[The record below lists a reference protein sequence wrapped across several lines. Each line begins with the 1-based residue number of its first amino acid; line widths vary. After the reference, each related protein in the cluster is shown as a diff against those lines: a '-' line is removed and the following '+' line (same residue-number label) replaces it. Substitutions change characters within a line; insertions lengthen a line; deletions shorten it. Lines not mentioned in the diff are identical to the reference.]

1 MNLNRELH
9 EEFGY
14 CWHEWEWSSENGQ
27 GAWKCR
33 KCGKLSLER
42 NDNPD
47 YVADPRLVIREIA
60 KQGSMLDERL
70 KAFSMYVESGT
81 HSKPYCISAH
91 GLFELVAIDTTGQ
104 LARLALDWLREQKE
118 EGI

>member
-47 YVADPRLVIREIA
+47 YVADPRLVIREMMKREDWSAFCDQIGHSYA
-60 KQGSMLDERL
+60 THET
-70 KAFSMYVESGT
+70 KAAAYD
-81 HSKPYCISAH
+81 YIY
-91 GLFELVAIDTTGQ
+91 LFYILDTTGK
-104 LARLALDWLREQKE
+104 LAQLALDWLKE
-118 EGI
+118 G